1 MIKSQE
7 ITDQYIKAI
16 QQELINDLI
25 TIRKCQGIS
34 QKKLEEISNEYAK
47 KEDTVI
53 ARLEKHNTSPNLITL
68 QKLVSSLGF
77 KLTLTPIS
85 K

>member
-1 MIKSQE
+1 MVNTQE
-7 ITDQYIKAI
+7 ITDQNIKTL
-16 QQELINDLI
+16 QQELINNLI
-25 TIRKCQGIS
+25 KIRKCQGIS
-34 QKKLEEISNEYAK
+34 QKKLEEISG
-47 KEDTVI
+47 VQQPII
-53 ARLEKHNTSPNLITL
+53 ARMEKHNTSPNLMTL

>member
-1 MIKSQE
+1 MVNTQE
-7 ITDQYIKAI
+7 ITDQNIKTL
-16 QQELINDLI
+16 QQELINSLI
-25 TIRKCQGIS
+25 KIRKCQGIS
-34 QKKLEEISNEYAK
+34 QKKLEEISG
-47 KEDTVI
+47 VQQPII
-53 ARLEKHNTSPNLITL
+53 ARMEKHNTSPNLMTL

>member
-1 MIKSQE
+1 MIKTQE
-7 ITDQYIKAI
+7 ITEQNIKTI

-25 TIRKCQGIS
+25 KIRKCQGIS
-34 QKKLEEISNEYAK
+34 QKKLEELSGVQQP
-47 KEDTVI
+47 VI

-77 KLTLTPIS
+77 KLTLTPIT

>member
-7 ITDQYIKAI
+7 ITEQYIKAI

-34 QKKLEEISNEYAK
+34 QKKLEEISGVQQP
-47 KEDTVI
+47 VI